1 MSKGSVPSLT
11 EIVHDSPT
19 MSILDQ
25 LSNPERRVRIPD
37 SRSVNLPA
45 GFSAIVDHPSMQR
58 LRRIRQLG
66 PTHLVYPGAVH
77 SRFEHSLGVFCAAS
91 DYLIALMR
99 LPAFAERV
107 GDDDAASLLAAAL
120 LHDVGHYPFAHS
132 LEALHSK
139 AFHTPRHEDLA
150 GDMITGKLGTSHDGP
165 SLRDLIES
173 GLGLSPERVA
183 RLVTH
188 GTSSEL
194 PAVDQLL
201 ASIINSAIDADKLD
215 YLERDSL
222 HMGVPYGRMPDRSRL
237 TANLTVNPTGDRI
250 ALSEKGRVAGEIFLF
265 SRYLMFSEAYWHHTV
280 RAASAM
286 IEAALASFI
295 RDVQPSADDLQRL
308 LLASSDD
315 EFLAAVE
322 SMSAL
327 SSPTRLLLSGL
338 KPNCRSL
345 YKRGLTVSR
354 QRDDTIRHQAY
365 ESIYAM
371 ERGEVAELAAEL
383 RSRVASI
390 TGREVAPHE
399 LLIDT
404 PPRDKDHLD
413 TVELVFGSGEQRE
426 AVPLHEVSR
435 VVKGIGTDFIK
446 VVKKIRVF
454 VHPTV
459 HHELLGSRAD
469 VEAELLAVILDK
481 GG

>member
-1 MSKGSVPSLT
+1 
-11 EIVHDSPT
+11 
-19 MSILDQ
+19 MSILDE
-25 LSNPERRVRIPD
+25 LSNPERRLRIPD
-37 SRSVNLPA
+37 SRSVNLPT

-77 SRFEHSLGVFCAAS
+77 TRFEHSLGVFSAAA

-99 LPAFAERV
+99 LPAFSDRV
-107 GDDDAASLLAAAL
+107 GDEDAKCLLAAAL

-150 GDMITGKLGTSHDGP
+150 GAMITGKVRTEHEGP
-165 SLRDLIES
+165 SLRVLIES
-173 GLGLSPERVA
+173 GLGLDPERVA
-183 RLVTH
+183 KLVTH
-188 GTSSEL
+188 GTSSDL
-194 PAVDQLL
+194 AVDQLL

-237 TANLTVNPTGDRI
+237 TANLTVNPSGDRI

-286 IEAALASFI
+286 IEAALDRFI
-295 RDVQPSADDLQRL
+295 GEVQPSVDELQTL
-308 LLASSDD
+308 LLTSSDD

-322 SMSAL
+322 SLSAP
-327 SSPTRLLLSGL
+327 SSSARLLLNGL
-338 KPNCRSL
+338 KPNRRSL

-354 QRDDTIRHQAY
+354 QREGTIHHRAY
-365 ESIYAM
+365 ETIYQM
-371 ERGEVAELAAEL
+371 ERDEVADLAAAL
-383 RSRVASI
+383 RGRVASLI
-390 TGREVAPHE
+390 GSEVAPHE

-413 TVELVFGSGEQRE
+413 TVELVFGSGSGSE

-454 VHPTV
+454 VNPSV
-459 HHELLGSRAD
+459 HEALTGASAD
-469 VEAELLAVILDK
+469 VESELLEVILDS
-481 GG
+481 GNGVGT